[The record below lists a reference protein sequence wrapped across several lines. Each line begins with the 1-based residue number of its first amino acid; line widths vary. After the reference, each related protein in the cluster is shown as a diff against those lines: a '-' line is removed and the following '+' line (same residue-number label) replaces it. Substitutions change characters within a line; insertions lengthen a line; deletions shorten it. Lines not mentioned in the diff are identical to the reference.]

1 MAIMSVREALQSAL
15 HEAMQDPRSFIIGED
30 IGYYGSTY
38 GVTAGFLE
46 KYGPERI
53 RDAPIAEAG
62 IIGIG
67 VGSAMLGMRPICEIM
82 SVNFS
87 LLAFDQI
94 MNHAAKLHYMFG
106 GTITCPM
113 VLRTTN
119 GWTQL
124 SATHSQSFDS
134 LFSYFPGLKVV
145 APATPADMKALF
157 KASFEDPDPVIFI
170 EHTLMYGVKGEVPD
184 EPYVVEIGDS
194 HVAREGKDVTIV
206 TYSRPVHLSMQAA
219 TELAKEGIECEI
231 IDLRTLRPMDMSK
244 ALASFRKTNHAVV
257 VAEEWVSHGMNAEIT
272 ARLYEHGFDYLDAP
286 IGRVG
291 FAEVP
296 FPYAR
301 NLEKQVVV
309 TTDKIKDAVKQ
320 VLHVNGRVRG

>member
-1 MAIMSVREALQSAL
+1 MAVMTVREALRAAL
-15 HEAMQDPRSFIIGED
+15 REQLQDDRVFIIGED

-46 KYGPERI
+46 EYGTEKI

-67 VGSAMLGMRPICEIM
+67 IGAAMVGMRPICEIM

-94 MNHAAKLHYMFG
+94 INHAAKVHYMFG
-106 GTITCPM
+106 GQISCPM

-119 GWTQL
+119 GWRNL

-134 LFSYFPGLKVV
+134 LFAYNPGLKVV

-157 KASFEDPDPVIFI
+157 KASMEDPDPVIFI

-184 EPYVVEIGDS
+184 GDYEVAIGES
-194 HVAREGKDVTIV
+194 RVAREGSDLTIV
-206 TYSRPVHLSMQAA
+206 TYSRPVHLCMDVAEKLS
-219 TELAKEGIECEI
+219 KDDGIECEI
-231 IDLRTLRPMDMSK
+231 IDLRTIRPMDMSK
-244 ALASFRKTNHAVV
+244 ALTSFRKTGRAVV
-257 VAEEWVSHGMNAEIT
+257 VSEEYESHGVQAEVV
-272 ARLYEHGFDYLDAP
+272 ARLYEHGFDYVDAP
-286 IGRVG
+286 IERVG
-291 FAEVP
+291 YRELP
-296 FPYAR
+296 FPYAT
-301 NLEKQVVV
+301 NLEDQVVV
-309 TTDKIKDAVKQ
+309 TPARIEAAIRK
-320 VLHVNGRVRG
+320 VLA

>member
-1 MAIMSVREALQSAL
+1 MATMTVREALRAELREQL
-15 HEAMQDPRSFIIGED
+15 KDDRVFIIGED

-46 KYGPERI
+46 EYGPEKI

-67 VGSAMLGMRPICEIM
+67 IGAAMLGMRPICEIM

-94 MNHAAKLHYMFG
+94 INHAAKLHYMFG
-106 GTITCPM
+106 GQIQCPM

-119 GWTQL
+119 GWRNL

-134 LFSYFPGLKVV
+134 MFAYVPGLKVV

-157 KASFEDPDPVIFI
+157 KASMEDPDPVIFI

-184 EPYVVEIGDS
+184 DYEAKIGES
-194 HVAREGKDVTIV
+194 RLAREGKDVTIV
-206 TYSRPVHLSMQAA
+206 TYSRPVHLCMDVAEKLS
-219 TELAKEGIECEI
+219 KDEGIECEI
-231 IDLRTLRPMDMSK
+231 IDLRTIRPMDMSK
-244 ALASFRKTNHAVV
+244 ALASFRRTGRAVV
-257 VAEEWVSHGMNAEIT
+257 VSEEWESHGVQAEVA

-286 IGRVG
+286 IERVG
-291 FAEVP
+291 FVEVP
-296 FPYAR
+296 FPYAT
-301 NLEKQVVV
+301 NLENQVVV
-309 TTDKIKDAVKQ
+309 TPERIEAAIRK
-320 VLHVNGRVRG
+320 VLA

>member
-1 MAIMSVREALQSAL
+1 MAVMTVREALRAAL
-15 HEAMQDPRSFIIGED
+15 REQLQDDRVFIIGED

-46 KYGPERI
+46 EYGTDKI

-67 VGSAMLGMRPICEIM
+67 IGAAMVGMRPICEIM

-94 MNHAAKLHYMFG
+94 INHAAKVHYMFG
-106 GTITCPM
+106 GQINCPM

-119 GWTQL
+119 GWRNL

-134 LFSYFPGLKVV
+134 LFAYNPGLKVV

-157 KASFEDPDPVIFI
+157 KASMEDPDPVIFI

-184 EPYVVEIGDS
+184 GDYEVAIGES
-194 HVAREGKDVTIV
+194 RVAREGSDLTIV
-206 TYSRPVHLSMQAA
+206 TYSRPVHLCMDVAEKLS
-219 TELAKEGIECEI
+219 KDEGIECEI
-231 IDLRTLRPMDMSK
+231 IDLRTIRPMDLSK
-244 ALASFRKTNHAVV
+244 ALTSFRKTGRAVV
-257 VAEEWVSHGMNAEIT
+257 VSEEYESHGVQAEVA
-272 ARLYEHGFDYLDAP
+272 ARLYEHAFDYIDAP
-286 IGRVG
+286 IERVG
-291 FAEVP
+291 YRELP
-296 FPYAR
+296 FPYAT
-301 NLEKQVVV
+301 NLEDQVVV
-309 TTDKIKDAVKQ
+309 TPARIEAAIRK
-320 VLHVNGRVRG
+320 VLE

>member
-1 MAIMSVREALQSAL
+1 MAVMTVREALRAAL
-15 HEAMQDPRSFIIGED
+15 REQLQDDRVFIIGED

-46 KYGPERI
+46 EYGPDKI

-67 VGSAMLGMRPICEIM
+67 IGAAMVGMRPICEIM

-94 MNHAAKLHYMFG
+94 INHAAKVHYMFG
-106 GTITCPM
+106 GQITCPM

-119 GWTQL
+119 GWRNL

-134 LFSYFPGLKVV
+134 LFAYNPGLKVV

-157 KASFEDPDPVIFI
+157 KASMEDPDPVIFI
-170 EHTLMYGVKGEVPD
+170 EHTLMYGVKDEVPD
-184 EPYVVEIGDS
+184 GDYEVKIGES
-194 HVAREGKDVTIV
+194 RLAREGGDITIV
-206 TYSRPVHLSMQAA
+206 TYSRPVHLCMEVAEKLSK
-219 TELAKEGIECEI
+219 EEGIECEI
-231 IDLRTLRPMDMSK
+231 IDLRTIRPMDMSK
-244 ALASFRKTNHAVV
+244 ALTSFRKTGRAVV
-257 VAEEWVSHGMNAEIT
+257 VSEEYESHGVQAEIT

-286 IGRVG
+286 IERVG
-291 FAEVP
+291 FREVP
-296 FPYAR
+296 FPYAT
-301 NLEKQVVV
+301 NLEDQVVV
-309 TTDKIKDAVKQ
+309 TPARIEAAIRK
-320 VLHVNGRVRG
+320 VLE

>member
-1 MAIMSVREALQSAL
+1 MAVLTVRQALQQAL
-15 HEAMQDPRSFIIGED
+15 REQLEDPRVFIIGED

-38 GVTAGFLE
+38 GVTAGFLDE
-46 KYGPERI
+46 YGTERI

-67 VGSAMLGMRPICEIM
+67 VGAAMAGMRPICEIM

-94 MNHAAKLHYMFG
+94 INHAAKLHYMFG
-106 GTITCPM
+106 GQIQCPM

-119 GWTQL
+119 GWRNL

-134 LFSYFPGLKVV
+134 MFSYIPGLKVV

-157 KASFEDPDPVIFI
+157 KASMEDPDPVIFI

-184 EPYVVEIGDS
+184 EPYEVKIGES
-194 HVAREGKDVTIV
+194 TVAREGKDLTIV
-206 TYSRPVHLSMQAA
+206 TYSRPVHLCMEVAEKLAA
-219 TELAKEGIECEI
+219 DEGIECEI
-231 IDLRTLRPMDMSK
+231 VDLRTLRPMDMSK
-244 ALASFRKTNHAVV
+244 ALESFRKTGRAVV
-257 VAEEWVSHGMNAEIT
+257 VSEEWESHGVQAEIA

-286 IGRVG
+286 IERVG
-291 FAEVP
+291 YKEVP
-296 FPYAR
+296 FPYAT
-301 NLEKQVVV
+301 NLEDQVVV
-309 TTDKIKDAVKQ
+309 TPERITEAIRK
-320 VLHVNGRVRG
+320 VLA